1 MTRYDTF
8 ILYAFV
14 ILLILRF
21 VLAQT
26 AMRSRSQ
33 RIQPWAQL
41 AGQRT
46 PRGKGVT
53 LLVNDRWLTGA
64 VYGQHARGTIVIRAS
79 DGSFTEVEPADIETV
94 RVYDL

>member
-33 RIQPWAQL
+33 RILPWAQL
-41 AGQRT
+41 AGKRI

-53 LLVNDRWLTGA
+53 LLVKDRWLMGA
-64 VYGQHARGTIVIRAS
+64 VYGQLARGSIVIRAA
-79 DGSFTEVEPADIETV
+79 DGSFTEVDTGG
-94 RVYDL
+94 Y